1 MQQLEALVFVLLLLH
16 AHALPWSMVT
26 EVEDKDCLETESSLP
41 AQESSPSW
49 PTPVATPTA
58 ELFTTSTPIATPK
71 STASGNQTVT
81 PPDCLDDTDTEI
93 NSATNTITMT
103 ITYTPSSKPS
113 ISPPTA
119 MPSSSNISS
128 NSAAFYSPQTASP
141 LTPTIPTI
149 LPRDLLT
156 PITPIL
162 AAITPAAII
171 CSEGSNSLMSVNND
185 PASWCFCGG
194 QGPFST
200 LSQAT
205 TSYCAFT
212 TLPTQTI
219 SLTSHSTPADSAC
232 RVTS

>member
-93 NSATNTITMT
+93 NSATNTIT
-103 ITYTPSSKPS
+103 YTPSSKPS

-119 MPSSSNISS
+119 MPSSSNIS
-128 NSAAFYSPQTASP
+128 AAFYSPQTASP
-141 LTPTIPTI
+141 LTPTI
-149 LPRDLLT
+149 LPRDLLP

-171 CSEGSNSLMSVNND
+171 CAEGSNSLMSVNND

-219 SLTSHSTPADSAC
+219 SLTSYSTPVDSPC